1 MSYLT
6 GGLTRQ
12 LINGFDPTPF
22 FIINP
27 LNYLDSVILTTMKK
41 LVCFVIFCLFFL
53 STFPQDIRI
62 MNDKNGQP
70 SAIIMRLA
78 DTNYIHHINDG
89 QIPEHVIFGDKYMLS
104 PKELFEHGS
113 NTNQNKFIATMDT
126 IEPGVLPE
134 ADLPYKLKYSPD
146 GTKLI
151 AMYHHTNN
159 LFIYD
164 IETLETLAIVYVG
177 QGPIDMEVTDQHIYV
192 CCYYSDD
199 IYIINLN
206 DYSIENSF
214 AVAHQP
220 CVMEVNSDESII
232 YVGFDNGEH
241 LKAAGFLAAY
251 GLSAFNQLF
260 LTYWPFIS
268 EIHMAEGWV
277 GRCVYT
283 YSDFLLIGND
293 NYIACLKTGG
303 YYPIILDAITGEVEK
318 LFYIDHT
325 NCLTTTASKD
335 SLYIFASGID
345 SLYFYCVDSYT
356 LNVVDS
362 MIIPTIGSPG
372 FWYWQDNLVVNGDG
386 SKLFIE
392 TDDFFV
398 WEAYAYMVDFDN
410 HDYKTFNLNEYEEAQ
425 YHTLLSHDGRFVI
438 MPGDYLRVFDFETE
452 DYTFDQFQLIW
463 GLKNKVIAISPIS
476 YDFVVCDHT
485 SNYYITRTKRDE
497 QINCYNFSDPANVVK
512 TDTIFC
518 GQKPEADLVFSA
530 VLNNHHGK
538 IITGNPLSGN
548 ISIIDAS
555 TYEVDTILDIEH
567 ISTIKNISDDLL
579 VLSGYDSP
587 YLLLF
592 DLSTLSIVKEFDIE
606 RNYIVIP
613 SPDQQYFY
621 AYSRY
626 SQLLVKIRI
635 DGSNSFVVTKLEV
648 TDNAAFYLNCEYR
661 YEPEIS
667 PDGKYILFNENP
679 FIKIVDTETMKLVSE
694 VSVNGSHIFDMAFTD
709 DSKRVCLAY
718 WFLTPLFDIIYLDGE
733 NSYYENTVYTGDEE
747 GGMSV
752 EFNTINKKFYI
763 AKEYDVW
770 VVDPETAIVEDTI
783 DFIVNDPQVQI
794 GIDPQGNP
802 IVNTIKYL
810 YHGVNEYFMK
820 EPTRK
825 FYVDYA
831 SQKCF
836 IPSPGPDRVYI
847 LDFLTTEMYEI
858 PVSKVDP
865 DVLFYPNPT
874 NDKLTIKSGKLIKK
888 IEIFTSCGKKVFD
901 RRFRNTMITL
911 NTLDYPEGIYFI
923 QVHREEDNVSKKIVV
938 AH

>member
-1 MSYLT
+1 
-6 GGLTRQ
+6 
-12 LINGFDPTPF
+12 
-22 FIINP
+22 
-27 LNYLDSVILTTMKK
+27 
-41 LVCFVIFCLFFL
+41 
-53 STFPQDIRI
+53 

-70 SAIIMRLA
+70 STIFLKLP
-78 DTNYIHHINDG
+78 DTNYIHHIKDG

-113 NTNQNKFIATMDT
+113 NTNQNNFIATMDT
-126 IEPGVLPE
+126 IEPGILPE

-159 LFIYD
+159 LFIYNT
-164 IETLETLAIVYVG
+164 ETLETLAIVYVG

-199 IYIINLN
+199 VYIINLN

-214 AVAHQP
+214 PVEHQP

-241 LKAAGFLAAY
+241 LEAAGFLAAY

-260 LTYWPFIS
+260 QTYWPFIS
-268 EIHMAEGWV
+268 EICMPEGWV

-293 NYIACLKTGG
+293 NYIASLKTGG
-303 YYPIILDAITGEVEK
+303 NIPVILNAFTGEMEK
-318 LFYIDHT
+318 YFNILYT
-325 NCLTTTASKD
+325 SCLATTKSKD
-335 SLYIFASGID
+335 SLYIFAQKND
-345 SLYFYCVDSYT
+345 SLYFYCIDSYT
-356 LNVVDS
+356 HNVVDS
-362 MIIPTIGSPG
+362 MIIPKSGNPL
-372 FWYWQDNLVVNGDG
+372 FYYWQDNLAVNDDG

-392 TDDFFV
+392 IGGLISDAYGYLIDFSS
-398 WEAYAYMVDFDN
+398 
-410 HDYKTFNLNEYEEAQ
+410 HDYKVIPLNQYMEAQ
-425 YHTLLSHDGRFVI
+425 YNKLLSYDGRYI
-438 MPGDYLRVFDFETE
+438 ISTGSELRIFDFETE
-452 DYTFDQFQLIW
+452 DYVFEQWQYLTIL
-463 GLKNKVIAISPIS
+463 NRVIAISPIS
-476 YDFVVCDHT
+476 YDFVICDHT

-497 QINCYNFSDPANVVK
+497 HLDIYNFSDPANVVK
-512 TDTIFC
+512 TDSIFC

-548 ISIIDAS
+548 ISIIDAN

-567 ISTIKNISDDLL
+567 ISTIKNITDDLL

-626 SQLLVKIRI
+626 SHLLIKIHI

-718 WFLTPLFDIIYLDGE
+718 WFLTPLFDIIYLDGG
-733 NSYYENTVYTGDEE
+733 NSYYENTVYTGEEE

-752 EFNTINKKFYI
+752 EFNNINKKFYI

-810 YHGVNEYFMK
+810 YHGVHEYFMK
-820 EPTRK
+820 EHTRK

-847 LDFLTTEMYEI
+847 LDFLTTEMHEI

-865 DVLFYPNPT
+865 DVHIYPNPT
-874 NDKLTIKSGKLIKK
+874 HDKITIKSGKLIKR
-888 IEIFTSCGKKVFD
+888 IEIFNSGGERLFD
-901 RRFRNTMITL
+901 KNFRNTMTTL
-911 NTLDYPEGIYFI
+911 NTHDYPEGIYFI

-938 AH
+938 VH